1 MLHSGDALAGKL
13 GVRGP
18 EQEMGWPNLCFTQ
31 LPADKVSI
39 VKGPL

>member
-13 GVRGP
+13 GGRGP
-18 EQEMGWPNLCFTQ
+18 EQEMGWPNLCCRK

-39 VKGPL
+39 GKGPL